1 MMTLSPSIGQ
11 LHRIRENTGPAT
23 TPGLNDEEI
32 QRFLS
37 LDPLLEQ
44 AIGEASDVFDRLQH
58 EYGETLMHA
67 ELDLITELQSGY
79 VNFYNPATVNPY
91 VAIAARGPWVVTS
104 HGAVVHDNGGYG
116 MLGAGHGPHE
126 IINAMSDNWVMANV
140 MTPSFSQKRLEER
153 LRNELGHTRGHC
165 PFTQFICMNSGSES
179 VTVSMRIADV
189 NAQRMT
195 GPGGRHEGK
204 SIKIM
209 AIEQGFHGRTDRPA
223 QMSHSCKSKYDQ
235 HLASFQSRDNLI
247 LIPANDVAAL
257 HAAYEQAD
265 QDNVFIE
272 LLAIEPVQGEGG
284 IRSFSPEILKLIPS
298 IKSVV
303 ISNYPGKRF
312 IKNKYKFKKIN
323 LFKWNELMQTN
334 TEKIDF
340 KRFDFET
347 ELAILY
353 SSGTT
358 GKPKCICHRSGGVLI
373 QHMKEHQLHCNI
385 KENDNVF
392 YFTTC
397 GWMMWNWLVSSLASR
412 ASIVLFDGSPMF
424 KSADLL
430 LKIAQREKI
439 TLFGISA
446 KYVDALRKFK
456 PKLKYKFKLNKLR
469 TICSTGSPLSEES
482 FKYVYK
488 HIKKNVHLSSIS
500 GGTDIVSCFVL
511 GNLYQPVNIGEIQN
525 NGLALDVDV
534 LSDKGKSLKNSKGE
548 LVCKNPFPSMPLKFW
563 NDKNDI
569 KFKSAY
575 FNRFKNIWHHGDY
588 AEIKNSGG
596 YIIHGRSDTTLNPG
610 GVRLGTAEI
619 YSEVEKFKEIKESIV
634 VGQSW
639 DNDVRI
645 VLFIVMSK
653 NYSLTAELINKIKL
667 QIKKNASPRHVPSK
681 IIVVNDIPR
690 TKSGKIV
697 ELAVKSKIEGNQI
710 KNIEAL
716 ANPEALEQFNNLKE
730 LSN

>member
-1 MMTLSPSIGQ
+1 MSKKLWQPSLIVKKNSNLFAFENYISKKLKIKFNRNYKKLLNWSIKNSPEFWSRFWDFSKIKGIKSNKNFRKSKTFYKNLFLPGSRLNFGENLLSKNNNEKAVTFISENGFREERSWRQ
-11 LHRIRENTGPAT
+11 LNLNTNKISKFLKKINIKKGDRVAAYMPNTIETVEAFIAT
-23 TPGLNDEEI
+23 TSLGGIWSSCSPDFGSKGVIE
-32 QRFLS
+32 RFSQINPKVL
-37 LDPLLEQ
+37 
-44 AIGEASDVFDRLQH
+44 F
-58 EYGETLMHA
+58 
-67 ELDLITELQSGY
+67 ITDQY
-79 VNFYNPATVNPY
+79 FYNGKKIDILN
-91 VAIAARGPWVVTS
+91 
-104 HGAVVHDNGGYG
+104 
-116 MLGAGHGPHE
+116 
-126 IINAMSDNWVMANV
+126 
-140 MTPSFSQKRLEER
+140 RL
-153 LRNELGHTRGHC
+153 
-165 PFTQFICMNSGSES
+165 
-179 VTVSMRIADV
+179 
-189 NAQRMT
+189 
-195 GPGGRHEGK
+195 
-204 SIKIM
+204 
-209 AIEQGFHGRTDRPA
+209 
-223 QMSHSCKSKYDQ
+223 
-235 HLASFQSRDNLI
+235 
-247 LIPANDVAAL
+247 
-257 HAAYEQAD
+257 
-265 QDNVFIE
+265 
-272 LLAIEPVQGEGG
+272 
-284 IRSFSPEILKLIPS
+284 PEILKLIPS

-303 ISNYPGKRF
+303 ISNYPGKKF
-312 IKNKYKFKKIN
+312 IKNKHKFKKIN

-534 LSDKGKSLKNSKGE
+534 LSDNGKSLKNRKGE

-569 KFKSAY
+569 KFQSAY

-681 IIVVNDIPR
+681 IIVVKDIPR

-697 ELAVKSKIEGNQI
+697 ELAVKSKIEGSQI

>member
-1 MMTLSPSIGQ
+1 MNKKLWQPPLIEKKNSNLFAFENYISKKLKIKFNRNYKKLLNWSVKNSPEFWSRFWDFSKIKGIKSNKNFRKSKTFYKNLFLPGSRLNFGENLLSKNNNEKAITFISENGFREERSWRQ
-11 LHRIRENTGPAT
+11 LNLNTNKISKFLKKINIKKGDRVAAYMPNTIETVEAFIAT
-23 TPGLNDEEI
+23 TSLGGIWSSCSPDFGSKGVIE
-32 QRFLS
+32 RFSQINPKVL
-37 LDPLLEQ
+37 
-44 AIGEASDVFDRLQH
+44 F
-58 EYGETLMHA
+58 
-67 ELDLITELQSGY
+67 ITDQY
-79 VNFYNPATVNPY
+79 FYNGKKIDILN
-91 VAIAARGPWVVTS
+91 
-104 HGAVVHDNGGYG
+104 
-116 MLGAGHGPHE
+116 
-126 IINAMSDNWVMANV
+126 
-140 MTPSFSQKRLEER
+140 RL
-153 LRNELGHTRGHC
+153 
-165 PFTQFICMNSGSES
+165 
-179 VTVSMRIADV
+179 
-189 NAQRMT
+189 
-195 GPGGRHEGK
+195 
-204 SIKIM
+204 
-209 AIEQGFHGRTDRPA
+209 
-223 QMSHSCKSKYDQ
+223 
-235 HLASFQSRDNLI
+235 
-247 LIPANDVAAL
+247 
-257 HAAYEQAD
+257 
-265 QDNVFIE
+265 
-272 LLAIEPVQGEGG
+272 
-284 IRSFSPEILKLIPS
+284 PEILKLIPS

-303 ISNYPGKRF
+303 ISNYPGKMF
-312 IKNKYKFKKIN
+312 IKNKHKFKKIN

-334 TEKIDF
+334 AEKNDF

-347 ELAILY
+347 ELVILY

-397 GWMMWNWLVSSLASR
+397 GWMMWNWLVSSLASK
-412 ASIVLFDGSPMF
+412 ASVVLFDGSPMF
-424 KSADLL
+424 ESSDLL

-446 KYVDALRKFK
+446 KYLDALRKFK

-569 KFKSAY
+569 KFKNAY

-639 DNDVRI
+639 NNDVRI

-653 NYSLTAELINKIKL
+653 NYSLTEELINKIKSE
-667 QIKKNASPRHVPSK
+667 IKKNASPRHVPSK
-681 IIVVNDIPR
+681 IIVVKDIPR

-716 ANPEALEQFNNLKE
+716 ANPEALEQYSNLKE
-730 LSN
+730 LNI